1 MKIIYLVLIP
11 LAIIST
17 SQAQIIRAYGFKIGA
32 TSSSQVWDYTIDWLS
47 DFDFTPETRWGINV
61 GVFSEFFNIPYF
73 SLVTELNYIQK
84 GMKEDVPVTTVTNP
98 DGTGEYITW
107 DTRVDY
113 LNLSALGKLRL
124 ELNLF
129 IPYILLGP
137 KIDFEIN
144 QEHSLGSADIVE
156 ENFNEVMYG
165 LKIGIGSE
173 VKLSTINI
181 LAEIL
186 YDYNFNDLYENEN
199 LTVTSDSFD
208 FRIGMLF

>member
-11 LAIIST
+11 LVIIST
-17 SQAQIIRAYGFKIGA
+17 SQAQLIKSYGFKIGA
-32 TSSSQVWDYTIDWLS
+32 TSSSQDWDYTQLT
-47 DFDFTPETRWGINV
+47 DFTPETRWGINV
-61 GVFSEFFNIPYF
+61 GVFTEFLNIPYF

-113 LNLSALGKLRL
+113 LNISALGKFRL
-124 ELNLF
+124 DFSLF
-129 IPYILLGP
+129 TPYIVIGP
-137 KIDFEIN
+137 KLDFEIN
-144 QEHSLGSADIVE
+144 QEHSLGFTDVVE

-165 LKIGIGSE
+165 FKIGIGSE
-173 VKLSTINI
+173 VKFEFFSII
-181 LAEIL
+181 AEIL
-186 YDYNFNDLYENEN
+186 YDYNFNDLYEGEY

-208 FRIGMLF
+208 FRIGIMF